1 MKVFNILEVV
11 VEKFLC
17 YIFFIKFIWN
27 EKVEFDIRLLLL
39 KLLYFFDNKFEEKE
53 ESKNIFF
60 IDNIV
65 EKIIINILEVDKEKE
80 F

>member
-1 MKVFNILEVV
+1 M
-11 VEKFLC
+11 
-17 YIFFIKFIWN
+17 WN
-27 EKVEFDIRLLLL
+27 EKVEFDMRLLLL